1 MTQAGTERL
10 VSTPDKAEILEEAVG
25 LFNHSYLQIRLGKVL
40 DSETYTACAELSLDT
55 SELDFEKLEVKLRRD
70 EVKPDISLYPKR
82 GLSRPRDILR
92 MKEMPLLVVEIL
104 SPRQGT
110 DEILEK
116 FQVYFALGI
125 RSCWL
130 VDPALETIAVY
141 ASMTDRTIFSTGDIV
156 DDDLKI
162 CASLSDIFV

>member
-1 MTQAGTERL
+1 MTQAGI
-10 VSTPDKAEILEEAVG
+10 SAPDEAKAFEETVG
-25 LFNHSYLQIRLGKVL
+25 SFNHSYLQIRLGKVL

-55 SELDFEKLEVKLRRD
+55 SGLDFEKLDVKLRRD

-110 DEILEK
+110 DEVLEK

-141 ASMTDRTIFSTGDIV
+141 SSMADRTVFSTGDIV
-156 DDDLKI
+156 DPEFKI
-162 CASLSDIFV
+162 RASLLDIFT

>member
-1 MTQAGTERL
+1 MSA
-10 VSTPDKAEILEEAVG
+10 PDEAKALEEAVG
-25 LFNHSYLQIRLGKVL
+25 SFNHSYLQIRLGKIL

-92 MKEMPLLVVEIL
+92 IKEMPLLVVEIL

-110 DEILEK
+110 NEILEK

-125 RSCWL
+125 WSCWL

-141 ASMTDRTIFSTGDIV
+141 SSMTERTIFNTGDIV
-156 DDDLKI
+156 DEGLKI
-162 CASLSDIFV
+162 RTSPSEIFA

>member
-1 MTQAGTERL
+1 MSA
-10 VSTPDKAEILEEAVG
+10 PDEAKALEEAVG
-25 LFNHSYLQIRLGKVL
+25 SFNHSYLQIRLGKIL

-92 MKEMPLLVVEIL
+92 IKEMPLLVVEIL

-110 DEILEK
+110 NEILEK

-141 ASMTDRTIFSTGDIV
+141 SSMTERTIFNTGDIV
-156 DDDLKI
+156 DEGLKI
-162 CASLSDIFV
+162 RTSPSEIFA